1 MKRFIF
7 LFSIVLF
14 LSSCWKNDKATPP
27 RELPSRVGFV
37 ERVPVKWDTGYREV
51 KGHYENGK
59 WIPKHFVK
67 DSVMVSEWATVPIK
81 EFEVVPNGKQVMKYA
96 NLSGY
101 QNQALISGVIIF
113 IVVIVI
119 IVSAGY
125 YTKGSATL
133 LVYGLAILL
142 GIAAALLTL
151 NPANIASNNANTIT
165 EKQLKHYESVDQDL
179 NYFWD
184 SVYQKGGIVK

>member
-1 MKRFIF
+1 MKRSIF
-7 LFSIVLF
+7 FFCIILFM
-14 LSSCWKNDKATPP
+14 SSCWKSEKATPP

-37 ERVPVKWDTGYREV
+37 ERVPVKYDTGYREV

-67 DSVMVSEWATVPIK
+67 DSLMVSEWATVPIK
-81 EFEVVPNGKQVMKYA
+81 EYEVVPNGKQVMKYA
-96 NLSGY
+96 NLTGY
-101 QNQALISGVIIF
+101 QNQALLGGLVIFVVVII
-113 IVVIVI
+113 I
-119 IVSAGY
+119 IASAGY

-151 NPANIASNNANTIT
+151 NPANIATNNAKTLT
-165 EKQLKHYESVDQDL
+165 EKQLKHYESVDKDL